1 MADVVRLLPRWIQQ
15 EWMENAACRGL
26 THLFFPPHGEQ
37 AEAREA
43 REAVARTV
51 CRECMVLVEC
61 RAFAREHREQGFWG
75 GENEDE
81 RRAARRRRAGLH
93 SAAG

>member
-1 MADVVRLLPRWIQQ
+1 MADVLRLQPRWIQQ
-15 EWMENAACRGL
+15 DWMEHAACRGL

-37 AEAREA
+37 AEAREQ

-51 CRECMVLVEC
+51 CAGCAVLIEC
-61 RAFAREHREQGFWG
+61 REFAREHREQGFGG

-81 RRAARRRRAGLH
+81 RRAARRRTAGLR
-93 SAAG
+93 SAM